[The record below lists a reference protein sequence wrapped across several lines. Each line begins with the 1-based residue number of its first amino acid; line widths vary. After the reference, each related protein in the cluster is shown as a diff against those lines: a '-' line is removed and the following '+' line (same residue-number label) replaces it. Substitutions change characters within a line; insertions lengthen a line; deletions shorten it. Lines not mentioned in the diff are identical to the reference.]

1 MNLYKFEVKINEEVV
16 DVVIASKSDDEAFHY
31 VEIEL
36 EKHFLSMPDIDD
48 ITLYEKKIIRN
59 GSGFVLA

>member
-16 DVVIASKSDDEAFHY
+16 DVVIASKSDDEAFRY